1 MIEVGPLQISE
12 ITLARDLHQWGQHKV
27 AEALFQQ
34 AAPHAEQVLGP
45 DDPAL
50 ASILDAYSDF
60 LVTCCGK
67 QRQIP
72 SENAQIRSG
81 GEPGR
86 PRSELPAWPE
96 QILKTVK
103 QLACGPCDQR
113 VDSRWWF

>member
-34 AAPHAEQVLGP
+34 AATHAEQVLGP

-60 LVTCCGK
+60 LVTRSGK

-72 SENAQIRSG
+72 RRTLKSD
-81 GEPGR
+81 PGASQAGID
-86 PRSELPAWPE
+86 PNCP
-96 QILKTVK
+96 
-103 QLACGPCDQR
+103 LATAR
-113 VDSRWWF
+113 VSPDRRLSDLMSSSS